1 MFRVVFVAS
10 WISVI
15 SLGSSAHSADRLS
28 RNQVFEVQEKL
39 NLLGIGSGKP
49 DGLIGKKTRSAIS
62 AFQTEYNLATTVEF
76 NEKLLGDVRNMYLE
90 NADVVFSNLE
100 EPEFLK
106 SELSLITI
114 PDNYDFSS
122 RMRS

>member
-1 MFRVVFVAS
+1 MFRLVFIAC
-10 WISVI
+10 WISVT
-15 SLGSSAHSADRLS
+15 SLGSLALCADKLS

-39 NLLGIGSGKP
+39 NLLGFGSGKP
-49 DGLIGKKTRSAIS
+49 DGLIGKKTRSAVS
-62 AFQTEYNLATTVEF
+62 AFQTEYNFATIVEF
-76 NEKLLGDVRNMYLE
+76 NENLLGDVRNIYLE

-114 PDNYDFSS
+114 PDNYDFFVENE
-122 RMRS
+122 R